1 MRLFLRAARA
11 ACLVAALATTPCL
24 TPAPLSAQAAAS
36 AAVTPD
42 ATPRAR
48 PEDVASVDAIMAA
61 VYDVISGPAGQ
72 ARDWN
77 RFRSLFAPGARLIP
91 TGRRPDGTGVL
102 RPWTVEEYI
111 TVAGPGLAS
120 GFFER
125 ELGRKQERY
134 GNIVHLM
141 SAYDSRRKAD
151 DAQPFARGV
160 NSFQL
165 WYDGARWWVVTIY
178 WESETPATPIPAD
191 LLKRP

>member
-1 MRLFLRAARA
+1 MRLLLLAARA
-11 ACLVAALATTPCL
+11 ASFALA
-24 TPAPLSAQAAAS
+24 LSAASTLLSARTAVAQAAAAV
-36 AAVTPD
+36 AAD
-42 ATPRAR
+42 ATPRAL
-48 PEDVASVDAIMAA
+48 PDDVRSVDAIMAA

-91 TGRRPDGTGVL
+91 TGKRPDGTGVL
-102 RPWTVEEYI
+102 SPLTVEEYI
-111 TVAGPGLAS
+111 TRARRSLETD

-134 GNIVHLM
+134 GNIVHLL

-151 DAQPFARGV
+151 DPQPFARGV

-165 WYDGARWWVVTIY
+165 WFDGTRWWVVTIY
-178 WESETPATPIPAD
+178 WESESSGNPIPAE
-191 LLKRP
+191 LIRR